1 MRRPFSPLTRS
12 PGVARRGWR
21 VAGFTLAEVL
31 ASMLFMAIVIPVA
44 MEGMS
49 VASRAG
55 ILGQRKAAAMRI
67 AERVLDEMIVMNEL
81 TSNAANGSIV
91 DGDTSYPW
99 TMKSE
104 PWTEDPL
111 TVVTVK
117 VSFELQGSTFEV
129 SASTLIDTG
138 ASTETETE

>member
-1 MRRPFSPLTRS
+1 
-12 PGVARRGWR
+12 
-21 VAGFTLAEVL
+21 
-31 ASMLFMAIVIPVA
+31 MLFMAIVIPVA

>member
-1 MRRPFSPLTRS
+1 MRRPFSPFARS
-12 PGVARRGWR
+12 PGAARRGWR
-21 VAGFTLAEVL
+21 VAAFTLAEVL

-67 AERVLDEMIVMNEL
+67 AERVLDEMVVMNEL
-81 TSNAANGSIV
+81 TSNASNGTIV
-91 DGDTSYPW
+91 DGDTTYPW

-138 ASTETETE
+138 ASTETGTE